1 MHRHKLIRWI
11 DGKLVLDYSDE
22 EKARR
27 AKAKGLKDDVPDRVR
42 DQLKRNEK
50 FDF

>member
-1 MHRHKLIRWI
+1 MHCHKLIRWI
-11 DGKLVLDYSDE
+11 DGRLVLDYSDK

-27 AKAKGLKDDVPDRVR
+27 AKAKGLKDGQVQ